1 MKRLTLAAIALIVA
15 QVVLAQAPQHQAS
28 IATGSTLP
36 DTCTL
41 EDLFYKTVA
50 PRGWYTCTASNTWLA
65 QTPSGTIMLLV
76 SGACPGGWSQ
86 ITAADGK
93 FLRVTTAAHTDV
105 GTTGGSDGVTPSGTV
120 SQPTFT
126 GSSSTTSAQTV
137 SWPAGVP
144 TETAVSAGTPAG
156 TNGAITAGT
165 PAGTNSAPAFSG
177 SAWAAPAIAWPAGVP
192 TYTGALGTLAVTA
205 HTVVSTKQG
214 SSSGNVVT
222 TATHAFTG
230 VPGGTVAWPAGV
242 PTNGAYTPAGTVAA
256 PTFTGTALATHN
268 HDFTGTALGTH
279 SHAISWPAGVPTTS
293 TGTVTP
299 AGTISQPTFTGA
311 SLDNRP
317 AYINV
322 ILCSKD

>member
-1 MKRLTLAAIALIVA
+1 MKRLTLAAITLIVA
-15 QVVLAQAPQHQAS
+15 QAVLAQAPQHQAS

-36 DTCTL
+36 DTCRL

-50 PRGWYTCTASNTWLA
+50 PRGWYTCTDANTWLA

-86 ITAADGK
+86 ITSADGK

-105 GTTGGSDGVTPSGTV
+105 GTTGGSDSVTPSGTV

-126 GSSSTTSAQTV
+126 GSSSTTSAQIV

-156 TNGAITAGT
+156 TN
-165 PAGTNSAPAFSG
+165 SAPA
-177 SAWAAPAIAWPAGVP
+177 
-192 TYTGALGTLAVTA
+192 YTGTAGTLAVTA

-222 TATHAFTG
+222 TATHAITG
-230 VPGGTVAWPAGV
+230 VPGGTVAAPTFAGSALGTHSHVISWPAGV
-242 PTNGAYTPAGTVAA
+242 PTNG
-256 PTFTGTALATHN
+256 
-268 HDFTGTALGTH
+268 
-279 SHAISWPAGVPTTS
+279 
-293 TGTVTP
+293 TGTVIP
-299 AGTISQPTFTGA
+299 IGNVSQPTFTGA
-311 SLDNRP
+311 SFDNRP